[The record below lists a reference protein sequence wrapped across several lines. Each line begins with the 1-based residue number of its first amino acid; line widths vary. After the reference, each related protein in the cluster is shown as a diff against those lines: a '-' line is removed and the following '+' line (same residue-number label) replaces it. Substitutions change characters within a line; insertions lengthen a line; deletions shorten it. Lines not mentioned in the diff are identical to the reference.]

1 MLCRL
6 NCRHGALETVLGG
19 YSNGLDKVIVV
30 SVVRNRKGL
39 IRYTFIT
46 NVHHVTVEGLSNLYV
61 SLILDF
67 GDMGASVLQSFYKSD
82 YKFQILV
89 IEETLNC

>member
-19 YSNGLDKVIVV
+19 CSNGLDKVIVV
-30 SVVRNRKGL
+30 SVVRDRKVL
-39 IRYTFIT
+39 IGYTCIM
-46 NVHHVTVEGLSNLYV
+46 NVHNGTLQGLSNLYV
-61 SLILDF
+61 LLILDF
-67 GDMGASVLQSFYKSD
+67 GDMGASLLQSFYKLD

-89 IEETLNC
+89 TKETLNC